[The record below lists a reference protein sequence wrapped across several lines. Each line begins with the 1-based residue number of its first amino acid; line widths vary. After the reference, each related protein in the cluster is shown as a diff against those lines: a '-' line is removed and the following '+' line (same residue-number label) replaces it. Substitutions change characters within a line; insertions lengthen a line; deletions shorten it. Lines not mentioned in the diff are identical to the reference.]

1 MAFLTGNDRS
11 TYVQKMFTRIA
22 KRYDLMNTLM
32 TAGGDNRLRKEAVRL
47 ANLKLEDKVLD
58 LGAGTGML
66 TVEAA
71 RVIPGRNIYPSDF
84 TFEMLLRGS
93 RWGDSE
99 PCCADALQLPYA
111 DGQFDVVMS
120 GFLVRNVG
128 NLQGAL
134 VEQFRVLKPGGRL
147 IILDATQPRKNIFSP
162 LVNLYLKVVIP
173 ALGKMITG
181 QTAAYQYLPES
192 TRQFLLAEELT
203 QRVKEA
209 GFTKITFRIRMFGT
223 MAIHTAQKPD

>member
-11 TYVQKMFTRIA
+11 TYVQKMFSRIA

-32 TAGGDNRLRKEAVRL
+32 TAGGDNHLRKEAVRL
-47 ANLKLEDKVLD
+47 ANLKPEDRVLD

-84 TFEMLLRGS
+84 TLEMLLRGS
-93 RWGDSE
+93 HWGDSE

-147 IILDATQPRKNIFSP
+147 VILDATQPRKNIFSP
-162 LVNLYLKVVIP
+162 LVNLYLKLVIP
-173 ALGKMITG
+173 TLGKLITG
-181 QTAAYQYLPES
+181 QAAAYEYLPES
-192 TRQFLLAEELT
+192 TRQFLEAEELA
-203 QRVKEA
+203 QRIGSA
-209 GFTKITFRIRMFGT
+209 GFSEVSFRIRMFGT
-223 MAIHTAQKPD
+223 MAIHTARKLD